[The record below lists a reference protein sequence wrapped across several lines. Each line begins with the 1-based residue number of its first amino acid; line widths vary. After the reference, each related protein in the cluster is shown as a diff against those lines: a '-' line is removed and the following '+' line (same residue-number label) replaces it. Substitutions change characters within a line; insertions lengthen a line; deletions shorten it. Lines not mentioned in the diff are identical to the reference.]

1 MAMKKRLRKRA
12 VREAKVRT
20 AAGSESS
27 PKIEGVMRPD
37 TGALRVPT
45 DLEEEDTGSSI
56 LPNKVVLVI
65 TLLALL
71 FIAIIAWF
79 VAHMPPKT

>member
-1 MAMKKRLRKRA
+1 LRMDPP
-12 VREAKVRT
+12 T
-20 AAGSESS
+20 ANG
-27 PKIEGVMRPD
+27 IMRPD
-37 TGALRVPT
+37 TGALRMPS
-45 DLEEEDTGSSI
+45 DLSDDDKRRSL

-79 VAHMPPKT
+79 VSQMPTKN

>member
-1 MAMKKRLRKRA
+1 MKKQAHTRDKEEQQ
-12 VREAKVRT
+12 VRPAKGENPP
-20 AAGSESS
+20 A
-27 PKIEGVMRPD
+27 INGVMRPD
-37 TGALRVPT
+37 TGALGVPS
-45 DLEEEDTGSSI
+45 DLNDEDKSTSL

-79 VAHMPPKT
+79 VSRMPAKA

>member
-1 MAMKKRLRKRA
+1 MAMKKRLRRRA
-12 VREAKVRT
+12 GGEAKVQP
-20 AAGSESS
+20 AAKSESS
-27 PKIEGVMRPD
+27 LRVEGVMRPD

-45 DLEEEDTGSSI
+45 DLEEQDTGSSI

-79 VAHMPPKT
+79 VAHMPPKS

>member
-1 MAMKKRLRKRA
+1 MTKRLRRRA
-12 VREAKVRT
+12 RKDVSVRT
-20 AAGSESS
+20 AASNESALK
-27 PKIEGVMRPD
+27 PGGVMRPD

-45 DLEEEDTGSSI
+45 DLEDENVGSSI

>member
-1 MAMKKRLRKRA
+1 MDPP
-12 VREAKVRT
+12 T
-20 AAGSESS
+20 ANG
-27 PKIEGVMRPD
+27 IMRPD
-37 TGALRVPT
+37 TGALRMPS
-45 DLEEEDTGSSI
+45 DLSDDDKRRSL

-79 VAHMPPKT
+79 VSQMPTKN